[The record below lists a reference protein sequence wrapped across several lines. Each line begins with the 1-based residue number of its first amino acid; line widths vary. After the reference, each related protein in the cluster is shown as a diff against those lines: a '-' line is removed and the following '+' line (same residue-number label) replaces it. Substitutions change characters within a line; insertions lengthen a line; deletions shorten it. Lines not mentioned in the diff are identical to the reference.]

1 MPLVVSLIKIAA
13 LSLALLC
20 VDITPTRAPI
30 EKAGDSKS
38 WHSQCRIYFGCTPST
53 RVAASTANSERS
65 SR

>member
-1 MPLVVSLIKIAA
+1 MPLVASLIKIAA

-20 VDITPTRAPI
+20 VDIKPMSAPI
-30 EKAGDSKS
+30 DTARDSKS
-38 WHSQCRIYFGCTPST
+38 WHAQCRIYFGCTPSA